1 MNHDPMRFCFECK
14 QMKPAKDFRPL
25 SRTPGKQPRSA
36 CAQCF
41 DRLEKIRV
49 EHLVRVINR

>member
-1 MNHDPMRFCFECK
+1 MNHDPMKFCFECK
-14 QMKPAKDFRPL
+14 QMKPAKGFRPL
-25 SRTPGKQPRSA
+25 SRAPGKARSA

-49 EHLVRVINR
+49 EHVVRAVGR

>member
-25 SRTPGKQPRSA
+25 SRTPGKPRSA

-49 EHLVRVINR
+49 EHLVRVIKR